1 MHFLVQ
7 DNGFTIDLISYSPD
21 GLRSVFTMLTLFHA
35 SPLCSVYCFL
45 IFFPHFYSNFLT
57 CFHAFRIPTLPT
69 SLSPTSNI
77 VHMLYKVL
85 GATTTLILN
94 SMCLKNKL
102 QTPYHCSIGINI
114 PVSSTIPF
122 PNLAFVYLF
131 SSSPMPLDS
140 VHLKCAQDS
149 SFTPIAFP

>member
-1 MHFLVQ
+1 MHPHCAQF
-7 DNGFTIDLISYSPD
+7 IASSY
-21 GLRSVFTMLTLFHA
+21 FFHT
-35 SPLCSVYCFL
+35 
-45 IFFPHFYSNFLT
+45 YSNFLT

-69 SLSPTSNI
+69 LLSPTSNI
-77 VHMLYKVL
+77 VHMLYKLL
-85 GATTTLILN
+85 GATTTLVLK

-102 QTPYHCSIGINI
+102 QTPYHCYIGINI

-122 PNLAFVYLF
+122 PSLAFVYLF

-149 SFTPIAFP
+149 SFTPITFP